1 MGIRIQPREIDVPEA
16 DPFKNDLLS
25 RKKPAEVLT
34 HLVGA
39 LEGPCV
45 LAVDAAWGA
54 GKTTFLNIWSKH
66 LRNQKFPVV
75 KFNAWETDHAGDPF
89 VALSSELTEGL
100 REYEGTD
107 KGLAEKISNAAM
119 KVLHRAVPSV
129 IRLATASIPDVG
141 PLVEKEAGQFL
152 ASLAE
157 KRLSGYQAAQQ
168 SVEEFRRVLQDMAD
182 TLSKSKENRPL
193 IVVIDE
199 LDRCRPLYAV
209 ELLETAKHLFAVNN
223 IIFVLAV
230 NRTELAHSIKAL
242 YGSGFDAEGYLGR
255 FFDLDFRLPA
265 PERKAFINTLL
276 EATQINDYFGQMQD
290 QTDVQVAR
298 ALLLGFFGMPTLSLR
313 TIAQALH
320 RLGLVLASLPSDR
333 LAFALQAVVALILR
347 TVNPDLYHRF
357 VQGTNSDL
365 QVVNK
370 MLDRPEL
377 TNLKGESPG
386 LWFEAII
393 ILAAGEVTDRPI
405 SSDRTTWTSPLLQQ
419 YQELVA
425 ADASDTAAQSPERA
439 HAQGVL
445 ERVEWFTRGR
455 AGIGFKH
462 SVQRLEL
469 LSNRSHPP
477 GPRVIISF
485 AMYCTHCGHTGKPK
499 RITKGTMGTELL
511 LLLLGILPG
520 ILYGV
525 WRLTSRYEGCPRCL
539 APHMIPKYSPR
550 AQQRL
555 G

>member
-89 VALSSELTEGL
+89 VALSSELTKGL

-107 KGLAEKISNAAM
+107 KGLAEKISNAATE
-119 KVLHRAVPSV
+119 VLHRAVPGV
-129 IRLATASIPDVG
+129 IRLATAGILDVG
-141 PLVEKEAGQFL
+141 LLVEKEAGQVL

-157 KRLSGYQAAQQ
+157 KRLSGYQAAQK
-168 SVEEFRRVLQDMAD
+168 SVGEFRRVLQDMAD
-182 TLSKSKENRPL
+182 TLSKSRENRPL

-199 LDRCRPLYAV
+199 LDRCRPSYAV

-255 FFDLDFRLPA
+255 FFDVDFLLPA
-265 PERKAFINTLL
+265 PERKAFINALL
-276 EATQINDYFGQMQD
+276 EATQINDYFGRTQD
-290 QTDVQVAR
+290 RGAREDAQVAR
-298 ALLLGFFGMPTLSLR
+298 DLLLGFFGTPALSLR

-333 LAFALQAVVALILR
+333 LAFALQVVVALILR
-347 TVNPDLYHRF
+347 TIDADLYHRF
-357 VQGTNSDL
+357 VRGTNSDL
-365 QVVNK
+365 QVVDR
-370 MLDRPEL
+370 MLSRPEL
-377 TNLKGESPG
+377 TNLKREEPRS
-386 LWFEAII
+386 
-393 ILAAGEVTDRPI
+393 
-405 SSDRTTWTSPLLQQ
+405 
-419 YQELVA
+419 LV
-425 ADASDTAAQSPERA
+425 
-439 HAQGVL
+439 
-445 ERVEWFTRGR
+445 
-455 AGIGFKH
+455 
-462 SVQRLEL
+462 
-469 LSNRSHPP
+469 
-477 GPRVIISF
+477 
-485 AMYCTHCGHTGKPK
+485 
-499 RITKGTMGTELL
+499 
-511 LLLLGILPG
+511 
-520 ILYGV
+520 
-525 WRLTSRYEGCPRCL
+525 
-539 APHMIPKYSPR
+539 
-550 AQQRL
+550 
-555 G
+555 

>member
-1 MGIRIQPREIDVPEA
+1 MGIRIQPREIDVPED

-25 RKKPAEVLT
+25 RREPAEVLT
-34 HLVGA
+34 HLVGV

-89 VALSSELTEGL
+89 VALSSELTKGL

-107 KGLAEKISNAAM
+107 KGLAEKISNAATE
-119 KVLHRAVPSV
+119 VLHRAVPGV
-129 IRLATASIPDVG
+129 IRLATAGILDVG
-141 PLVEKEAGQFL
+141 LLVEKEAGQVL

-157 KRLSGYQAAQQ
+157 KSLSRYQEAQK
-168 SVEEFRRVLQDMAD
+168 SVEAFRGVLQNMANA
-182 TLSKSKENRPL
+182 LSKSGENRPL

-199 LDRCRPLYAV
+199 LDRCRPSYAV

-255 FFDLDFRLPA
+255 FFDVDFRLPA
-265 PERKAFINTLL
+265 PERKAFINALL
-276 EATQINDYFGQMQD
+276 EATQINDYFGRTQD
-290 QTDVQVAR
+290 QRAREDAQVAR
-298 ALLLGFFGMPTLSLR
+298 DLLLGFFGTPALSLR

-320 RLGLVLASLPSDR
+320 RLGLVLASLQSDR

-347 TVNPDLYHRF
+347 TIDADLYHRF
-357 VQGTNSDL
+357 VHGTNSDL
-365 QVVNK
+365 QVVDK
-370 MLDRPEL
+370 MLNRPEL
-377 TNLKGESPG
+377 TNLKREEAG
-386 LWFEAII
+386 LWFETTM

-405 SSDRTTWTSPLLQQ
+405 SSDRTTWTSPLLQR
-419 YQELVA
+419 YKDLVD
-425 ADASDTAAQSPERA
+425 ADASDTAAQSPGRT
-439 HAQGVL
+439 HAQEVL
-445 ERVEWFTRGR
+445 KRVEWFTRLR

-469 LSNRSHPP
+469 LSPEFIPP
-477 GPRVIISF
+477 
-485 AMYCTHCGHTGKPK
+485 
-499 RITKGTMGTELL
+499 
-511 LLLLGILPG
+511 
-520 ILYGV
+520 
-525 WRLTSRYEGCPRCL
+525 
-539 APHMIPKYSPR
+539 APE
-550 AQQRL
+550 
-555 G
+555 